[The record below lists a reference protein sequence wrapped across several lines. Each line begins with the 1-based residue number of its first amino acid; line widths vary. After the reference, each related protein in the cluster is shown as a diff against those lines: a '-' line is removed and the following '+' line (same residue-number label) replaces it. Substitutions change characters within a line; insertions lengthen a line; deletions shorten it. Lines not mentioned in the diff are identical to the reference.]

1 MPGEGEGQGQGQGQ
15 GQGGYNPGGFGQGQG
30 QGQGNDGYQQGSGDL
45 NLSYSEQTSMSD
57 FLKEYPQYANN
68 RNFTKYNSVKDF
80 MAGHDSLVSHLGNS
94 ISIPNETST
103 QDDWNSFYDKLGRPA
118 TAADYKFQDDLPD
131 GLEIDD
137 QLDKNYRDLAYQ
149 IGLNNT
155 QAQKLRAFYNTAVA
169 AAHEANQKQVQ
180 TYLAETHDAN
190 VREIKQMWGGDYQAK
205 TKIAMQ
211 TARAIL
217 SQDTLDY
224 LDATGLGNNAKLV
237 KDFYELSKRLQGDG
251 RQIDGDY
258 DYQGPTLESMESE
271 AFKILRTPNWSNDPA
286 LKRRYEQLTQQRA
299 DILYKQQ

>member
-15 GQGGYNPGGFGQGQG
+15 GNGYNPGGFGAGQG
-30 QGQGNDGYQQGSGDL
+30 QGQGDGNNGSGDL
-45 NLSYSEQTSMSD
+45 NLRYSEQTSMAD
-57 FLKEYPQYANN
+57 FLKDYPQYANN
-68 RNFTKYNSVKDF
+68 KNFTKYNNVKDF
-80 MAGHDSLVSHLGNS
+80 MAGHESLVSHLGNS
-94 ISIPNETST
+94 ISIPNDYSS

-118 TAADYKFQDDLPD
+118 TAADYKFQDNLPD

-137 QLDKNYRDLAYQ
+137 QLDKGYRDLAYQ

-155 QAQKLRAFYNTAVA
+155 QAQKLRDFYNTAVEA
-169 AAHEANQKQVQ
+169 AYTANQKEVQ
-180 TYLAETHDAN
+180 TRLSEIHDAN

-205 TKIAMQ
+205 TKIAMN

-251 RQIDGDY
+251 RNIDGDY
-258 DYQGPTLESMESE
+258 NYEGPTLESMESE
-271 AFKILRTPNWSNDPA
+271 AMKILRTPNWQNDPA

>member
-1 MPGEGEGQGQGQGQ
+1 MPGEGEGQGQGQM
-15 GQGGYNPGGFGQGQG
+15 QGQG
-30 QGQGNDGYQQGSGDL
+30 QGQEGNNQQDQGDL
-45 NLSYSEQTSMSD
+45 DLRFSAQTSMSD

-68 RNFTKYNSVKDF
+68 SNFTKYNNVKDF
-80 MAGHDSLVSHLGNS
+80 MAGHESLVKHLGNAV
-94 ISIPNETST
+94 SIPNETST
-103 QDDWNSFYDKLGRPA
+103 QDDWNAFYDKLGRPA
-118 TAADYKFQDDLPD
+118 SAAEYKFQDKLPE

-155 QAQKLRAFYNTAVA
+155 QAQKLREFYNTAVEA
-169 AAHEANQKQVQ
+169 AYNANQKEVQ
-180 TYLAETHDAN
+180 THLSKIHDAN

-217 SQDTLDY
+217 SQETLDY

-237 KDFYELSKRLQGDG
+237 RDFYELSKKLQGDS
-251 RQIDGDY
+251 RNIDGDY
-258 DYQGPTLESMESE
+258 NFEGPTLESMESE
-271 AFKILRTPNWSNDPA
+271 AFKILRTPNWQNDPA
-286 LKRRYEQLTQQRA
+286 LKRKYEQLTQQRA